1 MVLYPTEPKLMSMRY
16 FIELSYLG
24 TSFSGWQKQ
33 PHAHSIQ
40 GELEQV
46 FSTLLK
52 QNTEIIGCGRTDAGV
67 HASYYVAH
75 VDLNTPPPG
84 NFLHRANRFL
94 SPHIA
99 LHRMLPVPPDA
110 HARFSAIERS
120 YEYHIHCRKNPFKQ
134 NLSYHF
140 PFCHR
145 LAFAKLQEAGRL
157 IMQYEH
163 FYPFCKS
170 NSDARHMRCT
180 LQHICWER
188 SPDGSQLIFSISANR
203 FLRGMVR
210 LIVGASLQIGLGKM
224 TLEELQTALERQSR
238 LPKAWSVPAEGL
250 YLTGVK
256 YPPSLWQP

>member
-1 MVLYPTEPKLMSMRY
+1 MRY

-24 TSFSGWQKQ
+24 TPFSGWQKQ
-33 PHAHSIQ
+33 PHANSVQ

-46 FSTLLK
+46 FSTLLS
-52 QNTEIIGCGRTDAGV
+52 QTVEVTGCGRTDAGV
-67 HASYYVAH
+67 HAKYFVAH
-75 VDLNTPPPG
+75 LDLPSPPPE

-99 LHRMLPVPPDA
+99 LHRLWQVPPEA

-120 YEYHIHCRKNPFKQ
+120 YEYHIHCHKDPFKQ

-140 PFCHR
+140 PFCR
-145 LAFAKLQEAGRL
+145 QLAFAKLQEAGRL
-157 IMQYEH
+157 IMQHEC

-180 LQHICWER
+180 LQRISWER

-210 LIVGASLQIGLGKM
+210 LIVGASLQIGLGKIS
-224 TLEELQTALERQSR
+224 LQELHTALTHQSR
-238 LPKAWSVPAEGL
+238 LTKAWSAPPEGL

-256 YPPSLWQP
+256 YPPHLWQP